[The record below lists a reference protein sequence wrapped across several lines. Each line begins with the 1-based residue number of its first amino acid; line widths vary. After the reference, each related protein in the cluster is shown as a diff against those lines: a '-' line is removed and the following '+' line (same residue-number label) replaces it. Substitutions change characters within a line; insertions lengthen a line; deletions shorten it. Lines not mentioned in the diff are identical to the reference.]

1 MANKTILLCLNETGR
16 LPQLLTAARYLGVK
30 FNAHVRG
37 LYVIPGVT
45 IYPSAGYGAG
55 PDIYDGNRVWFQDK
69 LEKTRNDFEA
79 AMKADS
85 IPFDFQLVD
94 SAQPNIINDVL
105 ENGYDTDLIV
115 ASNLPR
121 DDTDNV
127 DGDFIERLV
136 LAAGRPVL
144 VLPAKG
150 DVKLDLSSIVVAW
163 NDSRESARAVFDALP
178 FLQKAKR
185 VRLVSVD
192 SKVRGGLDGA
202 TIAESLDRH
211 GVKTEI
217 TGISSDGAATGEVLL
232 RAAKDENAGLLV
244 LGAYGHSRF
253 TEMVFGGATRHV
265 LKNQDVPVLMSH

>member
-1 MANKTILLCLNETGR
+1 MANKTILLCLNETAR
-16 LPQLLTAARYLGVK
+16 LPQLLAAARYLGVK
-30 FNAHVRG
+30 FNAHIRG

-55 PDIYDGNRVWFQDK
+55 PDIYDGNRVWFQDHQK
-69 LEKTRNDFEA
+69 KTREDFEA

-85 IPFDFQLVD
+85 IPYDFQLVD

-105 ENGYDTDLIV
+105 DNGYDTDLIV

-136 LAAGRPVL
+136 LSAGRPVL
-144 VLPAKG
+144 VLPPKG
-150 DVKLDLSSIVVAW
+150 EVKLDLSSIVVAW

-192 SKVRGGLDGA
+192 SNIRGALAGA
-202 TIAESLDRH
+202 TVAESLDRH
-211 GVKTEI
+211 GVKPEI
-217 TGISSDGAATGEVLL
+217 ASLSSDGAPIGEVLL

-244 LGAYGHSRF
+244 LGAYGHGRF
-253 TEMVFGGATRHV
+253 AELVFGGATRHV
-265 LKNQDVPVLMSH
+265 LKNQDVPLLMSH

>member
-1 MANKTILLCLNETGR
+1 MANKTILVCLNETSR
-16 LPQLLTAARYLGVK
+16 LPQILGAARYLGVK

-37 LYVIPGVT
+37 LYVVPGVT
-45 IYPSAGYGAG
+45 VYPSAGYGAG
-55 PDIYDGNRVWFQDK
+55 PDIYDGNRVWFQDH
-69 LEKTRNDFEA
+69 LDKTRDAFEA

-85 IPFDFQLVD
+85 IPFDFEMVD

-105 ENGYDTDLIV
+105 DNGYDTDLIV

-121 DDTDNV
+121 DDSDNV
-127 DGDFIERLV
+127 ETDFIERLV
-136 LAAGRPVL
+136 LSAGRPVL

-150 DVKLDLSSIVVAW
+150 EVNLDLSSVVVAW
-163 NDSRESARAVFDALP
+163 NDSRESARAIFDALP

-192 SKVRGGLDGA
+192 SNVRGGLDGA

-211 GVKTEI
+211 GIKTEI
-217 TGISSDGAATGEVLL
+217 VSLGSDGAPIGEVLL
-232 RAAKDENAGLLV
+232 RSARDENAGLLV

-253 TEMVFGGATRHV
+253 AELVFGGATRHV
-265 LKNQDVPVLMSH
+265 LRNQTLPVLMSH

>member
-1 MANKTILLCLNETGR
+1 MANKTILLCLNETAR
-16 LPQLLTAARYLGVK
+16 LPQLLSAARYLGVK

-37 LYVIPGVT
+37 LYVVPGVT

-55 PDIYDGNRVWFQDK
+55 PDI
-69 LEKTRNDFEA
+69 
-79 AMKADS
+79 
-85 IPFDFQLVD
+85 FDFQLVD

-105 ENGYDTDLIV
+105 DNGYDTDLIV

-121 DDTDNV
+121 NENDNV
-127 DGDFIERLV
+127 DGDFIEKLV

-150 DVKLDLSSIVVAW
+150 ELKLDLSSIVVAW

-185 VRLVSVD
+185 VRLVSVN

-217 TGISSDGAATGEVLL
+217 TGISSDGAPTGEVLL
-232 RAAKDENAGLLV
+232 RAAKDDNAGLLV

-253 TEMVFGGATRHV
+253 AELVFGGATRHV
-265 LKNQDVPVLMSH
+265 LKNHDLPVLMSH

>member
-16 LPQLLTAARYLGVK
+16 LPQLLMAARHLGVK

-69 LEKTRNDFEA
+69 LEKTRSDFES
-79 AMKADS
+79 AMKVDG

-94 SAQPNIINDVL
+94 SSQPHIINDVL
-105 ENGYDTDLIV
+105 DNGYDTDLIV

-121 DDTDNV
+121 DETDNV
-127 DGDFIERLV
+127 DVDFIERLV
-136 LAAGRPVL
+136 LSAGRPVL

-150 DVKLDLSSIVVAW
+150 DLKLDLSRIVVAW
-163 NDSRESARAVFDALP
+163 NDSRESARAIFDALP
-178 FLQKAKR
+178 FLQKAKH
-185 VRLVSVD
+185 VRLMSVD
-192 SKVRGGLDGA
+192 SKIRGGLDGA
-202 TIAESLDRH
+202 TMAESLDRH
-211 GVKTEI
+211 GVKAEI
-217 TGISSDGAATGEVLL
+217 ASLSSDGAPIGEVLL

-253 TEMVFGGATRHV
+253 VELVFGGATRHV
-265 LKNQDVPVLMSH
+265 LKNQDLPVLMSH

>member
-69 LEKTRNDFEA
+69 LEKTRSDFEA

-94 SAQPNIINDVL
+94 
-105 ENGYDTDLIV
+105 
-115 ASNLPR
+115 LPR
-121 DDTDNV
+121 DENDNV

-136 LAAGRPVL
+136 IAAGRPVL

-150 DVKLDLSSIVVAW
+150 EGKLDLSSIVVAW

-192 SKVRGGLDGA
+192 SKVRGGLEGA

-253 TEMVFGGATRHV
+253 AELVFGGATRHV
-265 LKNQDVPVLMSH
+265 LKNHQVPILMSH